1 MDRLIKICINIIR
14 GFTIP
19 LLNFI
24 IIIFGIQ
31 HFGKQ
36 NWGEYISIQIWI
48 TLFVFVLNWGNKE
61 YLIRTY
67 SQNPSKVYFHF
78 FTNFFTRSIL
88 IFTTT
93 ILFFFF
99 PVKISLGSIL
109 IIFLMHVYN
118 SFESL
123 IIYQQKFAQQLF
135 IEILVFLFF
144 FIALSYQEKFDLE
157 FILGVYSISV
167 LIKIILSIILF
178 KIWKEKLNFQISFQ
192 QLQFSFSFF
201 ILGFSGMI
209 NSKIDLYLV
218 NLFLS
223 KQVISSYQTIT
234 TAFLMLQAMA
244 FFIISPINKFLYRS
258 NKHLFN
264 KLTTIARKIAIPTA
278 LLGSFCIWLFLEKYI
293 KLGLEWPIYII
304 CFFSSLPTFYYIIP
318 IYSLYKK
325 HLEKKVLY
333 ANLFATLINCILGFV
348 LLKKLGV
355 VGIFISVCF
364 TQWVYLIVIKKYE
377 SSSS

>member
-1 MDRLIKICINIIR
+1 MERLIKICTNIIR

-48 TLFVFVLNWGNKE
+48 SLFVFILNWGNKE
-61 YLIRTY
+61 YLIRIY
-67 SQNPSKVYFHF
+67 SHLPSKVYFHF
-78 FTNFFTRSIL
+78 FSNFFTRSLL
-88 IFTTT
+88 IFTTS

-99 PVKISLGSIL
+99 PIKISLSAIL
-109 IIFLMHVYN
+109 IIFLMHTYN

-135 IEILVFLFF
+135 IEILGFLIF
-144 FIALSYQEKFDLE
+144 FIALNYQEKFDLE
-157 FILGVYSISV
+157 FILGIYSLS
-167 LIKIILSIILF
+167 ILVKVVSSIILF
-178 KIWKEKLNFQISFQ
+178 KIWKEKLSFQISSQ
-192 QLQFSFSFF
+192 QLLFSLFFF

-223 KQVISSYQTIT
+223 KEIISSYQTIT
-234 TAFLMLQAMA
+234 TAFLMLQSMA
-244 FFIISPINKFLYRS
+244 FLITAPINKSLYRS
-258 NKHLFN
+258 NKQVFD
-264 KLTTIARKIAIPTA
+264 KLMKIAGKIAIPMA
-278 LLGSFCIWLFLEKYI
+278 LLGSFCIWLFLEKYV
-293 KLGLEWPIYII
+293 KLGLEWPIYLL
-304 CFFSSLPTFYYIIP
+304 CFFSSLPPFYYIIP

-333 ANLFATLINCILGFV
+333 SNLFATLINFILGFV

-355 VGIFISVCF
+355 VGIFISVCI
-364 TQWVYLIVIKKYE
+364 TQWIYLIIIKKYE